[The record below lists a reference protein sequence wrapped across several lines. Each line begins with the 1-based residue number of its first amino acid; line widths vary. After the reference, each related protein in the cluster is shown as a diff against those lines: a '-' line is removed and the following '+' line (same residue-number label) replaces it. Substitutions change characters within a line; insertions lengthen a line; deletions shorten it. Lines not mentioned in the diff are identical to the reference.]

1 LVVSGRLGGL
11 LPSPDHP
18 LVDGADFEGSAWS
31 LRRTLSLESD
41 AWILDHAIAGTP
53 VLPGVVGVE
62 LMVAAA
68 QLIHPGLAF
77 GGLSDIV
84 FNTPVKMHRGEAVDL
99 QVIATPLNVH
109 TTECTLFSERTL
121 KTGKRLRT
129 AHFTGIIWLGKGPEI
144 PALEENETANGDLN
158 AEAIYRRFFHGKGFQ
173 VLESAHNILPTSM
186 DCSGAV
192 SHTAMGERLASQPL
206 VLEAAFQ
213 GAGLHT
219 MITEGV
225 LALPAGIRAMVQE
238 TQVIEG
244 QALSL
249 RVQRRGEDY
258 DVDVLQEENILLKLR
273 GFSMAQL
280 GPLPEKDRFDILP
293 DAIPFASATVEE
305 GNQEGL
311 LSAQEIKALSERGT
325 RKRIAERIAGRVAA
339 KRAVMA
345 QTGAAAKDIHIEN
358 LASGAPIVRIGQQV
372 GPHLS
377 LSHSN
382 GQAIAIVCT
391 EGAVGVDLEAIEV
404 RSPAFVSEWF
414 SDSEQQLVG
423 TDPQRQTLAWSA
435 KEAILKALGQGMA
448 LNPREVHLVGIHGA
462 VLHVKLF
469 GAVAQAHADCGGGS
483 IDLQWQLFK
492 GMLVVNAR
500 FAA

>member
-1 LVVSGRLGGL
+1 
-11 LPSPDHP
+11 
-18 LVDGADFEGSAWS
+18 
-31 LRRTLSLESD
+31 
-41 AWILDHAIAGTP
+41 
-53 VLPGVVGVE
+53 
-62 LMVAAA
+62 
-68 QLIHPGLAF
+68 
-77 GGLSDIV
+77 
-84 FNTPVKMHRGEAVDL
+84 
-99 QVIATPLNVH
+99 
-109 TTECTLFSERTL
+109 
-121 KTGKRLRT
+121 
-129 AHFTGIIWLGKGPEI
+129 
-144 PALEENETANGDLN
+144 
-158 AEAIYRRFFHGKGFQ
+158 
-173 VLESAHNILPTSM
+173 
-186 DCSGAV
+186 
-192 SHTAMGERLASQPL
+192 
-206 VLEAAFQ
+206 
-213 GAGLHT
+213 

-280 GPLPEKDRFDILP
+280 GPLPEKDRFEVLP

-358 LASGAPIVRIGQQV
+358 LASGAPIVRIGQQL